1 MDRFV
6 TRLNASVECGTQA
19 EVHAETLRSPQLP
32 STVSPETIAESD
44 CATPPP
50 PPIEDVLNI

>member
-50 PPIEDVLNI
+50 IEDVRNI